1 MTDEEYATIGEEFGL
16 GKRKLSKLQ
25 AIDLDNKKAG
35 RYAPEQTEQNFT
47 SSVMV
52 LPAGQTVDEWEKQA
66 RDHQATMK

>member
-52 LPAGQTVDEWEKQA
+52 
-66 RDHQATMK
+66 